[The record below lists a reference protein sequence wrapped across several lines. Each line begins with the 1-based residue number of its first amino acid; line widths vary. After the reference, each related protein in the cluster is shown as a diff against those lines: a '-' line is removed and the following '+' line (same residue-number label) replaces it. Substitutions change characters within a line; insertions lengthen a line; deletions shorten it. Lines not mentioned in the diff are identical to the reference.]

1 MTKTKA
7 DDWERVWLDKKEE
20 RQNKWTSL
28 DENGQTS
35 APSPTW
41 LEENSETKDEWTNWK
56 TTKTKVFLLCKLV
69 VGRLVG
75 WWWGECFNFLFSLS
89 EIMTAAVLSFTL
101 VMSFSLITA
110 GDHFAFDLTTM
121 TYTTI
126 FTFIHH
132 NLHISQEIHGAFM
145 LLYVWCINL
154 CFSGT
159 NIWSS
164 VQTTFAKC
172 CRTKRPN
179 PAKKDEQINSMKWE
193 GNKSS
198 VDLEQNEWWNWD
210 HSFFSL
216 VYHRNCANIGK
227 GSLGTIEPTLK
238 DQLHTCKTNER
249 KKCMCRM
256 MRFRNNNKHVMRQN
270 PFWHSHSFKSWI

>member
-1 MTKTKA
+1 MHMGFFLIC
-7 DDWERVWLDKKEE
+7 WNNVYSYFFWQHFRVLVE
-20 RQNKWTSL
+20 
-28 DENGQTS
+28 QTS
-35 APSPTW
+35 
-41 LEENSETKDEWTNWK
+41 
-56 TTKTKVFLLCKLV
+56 
-69 VGRLVG
+69 
-75 WWWGECFNFLFSLS
+75 
-89 EIMTAAVLSFTL
+89 
-101 VMSFSLITA
+101 
-110 GDHFAFDLTTM
+110 
-121 TYTTI
+121 
-126 FTFIHH
+126 
-132 NLHISQEIHGAFM
+132 
-145 LLYVWCINL
+145 
-154 CFSGT
+154 
-159 NIWSS
+159 IWSS
-164 VQTTFAKC
+164 VQTTSAKC